1 VLEKQVYLSV
11 KNKSV
16 LGGTS
21 LLMELQ
27 NQWIKHKIRNRW
39 NVNFFN
45 HVDRFYVK
53 YHNLRKL
60 SDVGLQSFKE
70 IVYEGIKEDATKYII
85 SLLIS
90 DREGEIIDRSLIKD
104 CVELFEIMG
113 MGTLCE
119 YRADLEAPL
128 LLSSRKYYNGKRQ
141 EWMLSDSTPEYMQK
155 AEAALNAE
163 LLRITE
169 CLNQSSETKLLRIVE
184 EELLEGVKTVLIE
197 SEGSGCRVLLE
208 NDKSDDLQ
216 RMFRLF
222 SRIENGLKPI
232 ALIVESFILK
242 SGNGIIAQRKARLDE
257 AEKDKPEDNQF
268 VTSLIELH
276 MKSHE
281 MIMTTFAG
289 HALFQ
294 KALSNAFINIM
305 NEDVGNHSNS
315 ELLSSYCDQI
325 LKSGGEKLSQG
336 QIEETMDRVIQLF
349 TYLRDKD
356 LFADIYRH
364 HMAKRL
370 LSQRSASNDSEKL
383 MIAKLKLQCGTNFTS
398 KLEGML
404 TDLAVG
410 MNQDKEFENKL
421 REKQVKTEFNVQ
433 ALTTGYWPTYTS
445 LDVPLS
451 PDLATCVDTFHAWYN
466 NMHQKR
472 KLTWIL
478 SEGTATVRAS
488 FGQKS
493 YELQVT
499 TLQAIALNAFN
510 DNKTLSYTELS
521 ALLNLQDAILKP
533 LLHSLSCGKYKIISK
548 SPASNKI
555 NSLDTFCANKK
566 FSSKLR
572 KFRIPMASLGA
583 THNKRRVEEDRSIAI
598 EAAIVRIM
606 KARKTLKHH
615 ELIGEVLSQL
625 AFFKPSAR
633 VIKQRIEALIDR
645 EYLERSDKS
654 TEVYNVSST
663 A

>member
-1 VLEKQVYLSV
+1 
-11 KNKSV
+11 
-16 LGGTS
+16 
-21 LLMELQ
+21 MELQ
-27 NQWIKHKIRNRW
+27 SQWIKHKIRNRW
-39 NVNFFN
+39 NSQFF
-45 HVDRFYVK
+45 HYVDRYYVQS
-53 YHNLRKL
+53 LKL
-60 SDVGLQSFKE
+60 PKLNDVGLQSFKK
-70 IVYEGIKEDATKYII
+70 IVYEGIKRHASESII
-85 SLLIS
+85 SLIIS
-90 DREGEIIDRSLIKD
+90 DCGGEIIDRSLIKD
-104 CVELFEIMG
+104 SVKLFESMG

-119 YRADLEAPL
+119 YTANIEAPL
-128 LLSSRKYYNGKRQ
+128 LLSSREYYKGKKQ
-141 EWMLSDSTPEYMQK
+141 EWILTDSTPEYMRK
-155 AEAALNAE
+155 AEAALNE

-169 CLNQSSETKLLRIVE
+169 YLNQSSETKLLRIIE
-184 EELLEGVKTVLIE
+184 EELLEDVKTVLIE
-197 SEGSGCRVLLE
+197 NEGSGCRVLLE
-208 NDKSDDLQ
+208 NDKSEDLQ

-232 ALIVESFILK
+232 ALSFESFILK
-242 SGNGIIAQRKARLDE
+242 SGNDIIAQRKARLDE
-257 AEKDKPEDNQF
+257 AEKDKPDDNQF
-268 VTSLIELH
+268 VISLIELH

-281 MIMTTFAG
+281 MIVTIFAG
-289 HALFQ
+289 HVLFQ
-294 KALSNAFINIM
+294 QALSKTFINIM
-305 NEDVGNHSNS
+305 NKDVGAQSNS
-315 ELLSSYCDQI
+315 ELLSSFCDQI

-336 QIEETMDRVIQLF
+336 QIEETMDKVIQLF
-349 TYLRDKD
+349 VYLTDKD
-356 LFADIYRH
+356 IFADIYRH

-370 LSQRSASNDSEKL
+370 LSQRSASNDTEML

-410 MNQDKEFENKL
+410 MNRGNEFENKL

-433 ALTTGYWPTYTS
+433 VLTTGYWPTFTS
-445 LDVPLS
+445 FDVPLP
-451 PDLATCVDTFHAWYN
+451 PDLATCVDTFHAWHN
-466 NMHQKR
+466 SMHQKR

-478 SEGTATVRAS
+478 SQGTATVRAS

-499 TLQAIALNAFN
+499 TLQAIALHAFN

-521 ALLNLQDAILKP
+521 ALLNLQDAVLKP
-533 LLHSLSCGKYKIISK
+533 LLHSLSCGKYKIINK

-572 KFRIPMASLGA
+572 KFRIPMASLDA
-583 THNKRRVEEDRSIAI
+583 AHNKRRVEEDRSIAI

-606 KARKTLKHH
+606 KARKTLKHN

-645 EYLERSDKS
+645 EYLERSEKS